1 MRRSR
6 ARPLNTYKY
15 VVEISIYAKEKG
27 VEWLIASKRGV
38 NWNLWCVKL
47 SYHLILLDFC
57 FQSIRE
63 YTLHRHLNIWRG
75 EHSETRVSEET
86 VNAGYWES

>member
-1 MRRSR
+1 M
-6 ARPLNTYKY
+6 TH
-15 VVEISIYAKEKG
+15 
-27 VEWLIASKRGV
+27 SKRGV

-63 YTLHRHLNIWRG
+63 YTHLYIWRG
-75 EHSETRVSEET
+75 DRSGTRVSEET
-86 VNAGYWES
+86 VNVGYSES